1 MITTGTRSAQQLE
14 DAKELEGMRVFVVE
28 DEGLVAMSVEDMLSD
43 LGYKVA
49 AQASNLSEAMDKAKA
64 GGFEVALLD
73 VSLNGKQVF
82 PVAEFLSERGIPF
95 AFASGYGRS
104 GLPERFCNR
113 PVVPKP
119 FLIEEL
125 SAALESALHR
135 LT

>member
-1 MITTGTRSAQQLE
+1 
-14 DAKELEGMRVFVVE
+14 
-28 DEGLVAMSVEDMLSD
+28 
-43 LGYKVA
+43 
-49 AQASNLSEAMDKAKA
+49 MDKAKA